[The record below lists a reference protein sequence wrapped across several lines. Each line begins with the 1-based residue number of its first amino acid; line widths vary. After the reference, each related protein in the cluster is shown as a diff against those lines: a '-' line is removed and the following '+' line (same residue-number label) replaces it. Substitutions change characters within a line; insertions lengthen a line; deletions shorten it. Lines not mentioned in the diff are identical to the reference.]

1 MLCSMPRLP
10 RLSALRMSIL
20 ALVLAAPVPIPAAA
34 PAAPARWTPLGPSG
48 GGSLSLAGDPA
59 GRAIYAG
66 TAGGIYKSVDGAAH
80 WTLLARRIGRQP
92 VVALAVDPRHPATVY
107 AGTAAEGIWKSRDG
121 GASWVPASAGL
132 PTLAISALAIDP
144 SAPDVLYAGLANR
157 PGPWKST
164 DGGASWQSIDAGLSP
179 YGVLSLAVDPVRP
192 GVVYVAFGGD
202 GLWKSADG
210 GASWTRLDV
219 VDDGV
224 VRVVAAPDGSALF
237 AAVPPSPDRAALYR
251 SVDGGATW
259 SAVIPPS
266 TDLDSLG
273 LPLAFGP
280 HGRVYAPGFASAD
293 GGAHWV
299 ATGAPADQL
308 AALYADP
315 ARPRTLYA
323 AGSAGLYRSAD
334 GGSSWSGASRGV
346 RAAEIGA
353 VAVDPQ
359 SGTLLASIPY
369 GALLKS
375 RAGRQGQPAAW
386 RPLLAEAPGFV
397 VVDPSRPSTLYAGL
411 NGPSRELAN
420 RIAKSVDGGVTWREL
435 PLDDPCLDLAA
446 LAVDPTDASKLYAG
460 GLPNDADRTCR
471 GGPPVTYRSTDGG
484 ESWQQMSLPSLR
496 RIDVDPFDPRTV
508 YALPNDIESGI
519 YRSDDRGATWKRG
532 GLLPGGEVFD
542 LALDRTAP
550 GRLYASNAGGVFASA
565 DGGRSWLLISDR
577 LRGATVLLVD
587 PARPLTLY
595 AGVAHTG
602 LFRSLDGGVTWSSL
616 QDGHLAARFAGPLAL
631 DPTRPGTLYAGT
643 DGAGLYRVDAG
654 EP

>member
-1 MLCSMPRLP
+1 MQCSTSRLS
-10 RLSALRMSIL
+10 LFSALRLSIL
-20 ALVLAAPVPIPAAA
+20 VLTAPLLIAAA

-48 GGSLSLAGDPA
+48 GGSLVLAGDPA

-66 TAGGIYKSVDGAAH
+66 TTGGVYRSVDGAAH

-92 VVALAVDPRHPATVY
+92 VVALAVDPSHPTTVY

-121 GASWVPASAGL
+121 GASWALTSAGL

-144 SAPDVLYAGLANR
+144 RETDVLYAGLADR

-164 DGGASWQSIDAGLSP
+164 DGGASWHPADAGLSP

-192 GVVYVAFGGD
+192 GVVYAAFGGD

-219 VDDGV
+219 DGAPI
-224 VRVVAAPDGSALF
+224 VRVVAAPDGSDLF
-237 AAVPPSPDRAALYR
+237 AAVPPGQERAALYR

-259 SAVIPPS
+259 NAVLPAS
-266 TDLDSLG
+266 TNLANPALS
-273 LPLAFGP
+273 LAFGL
-280 HGRVYAPGFASAD
+280 HGRVYAPGFASTD

-334 GGSSWSGASRGV
+334 GGGSWSGASRGI
-346 RAAEIGA
+346 RATEIGA

-359 SGTLLASIPY
+359 SGALLVSIPF

-375 RAGRQGQPAAW
+375 RAGREGQPVAW

-397 VVDPSRPSTLYAGL
+397 VIDPSRPSTLYAGL
-411 NGPSRELAN
+411 NGPLRELAN

-435 PLDDPCLDLAA
+435 PLADPCLDLAD
-446 LAVDPTDASKLYAG
+446 LAVDPTDASNLYAG
-460 GLPNDADRTCR
+460 GLPHEAERTCR

-484 ESWQQMSLPSLR
+484 LSWQQMSLPSLR

-508 YALPNDIESGI
+508 YALPNGVESGI

-532 GLLPGGEVFD
+532 GVPPGGEIFD
-542 LALDRTAP
+542 LALDPTTP
-550 GRLYASNAGGVFASA
+550 GHLYACNAGGVFASA
-565 DGGRSWLLISDR
+565 DGGRSWLLISGR
-577 LRGATVLLVD
+577 LRGATELLVD
-587 PARPLTLY
+587 PERSLTLY
-595 AGVAHTG
+595 AGVEHTG

>member
-1 MLCSMPRLP
+1 MFCSMPRLP
-10 RLSALRMSIL
+10 RFSALRLSIL
-20 ALVLAAPVPIPAAA
+20 ALALAAPVPAATAAA
-34 PAAPARWTPLGPSG
+34 AAAPARWTPLGPSG

-66 TAGGIYKSVDGAAH
+66 TTGGVYKSVDGAAH

-92 VVALAVDPRHPATVY
+92 VVALAVDPSRPATVY
-107 AGTAAEGIWKSRDG
+107 AGTATQGIWKSRDG
-121 GASWVPASAGL
+121 GASWAPASNGL

-144 SAPDVLYAGLANR
+144 SETAVLYAGTADR

-164 DGGASWQSIDAGLSP
+164 DGGASWHPADAGLP
-179 YGVLSLAVDPVRP
+179 PDGMLSLSTDPVRL
-192 GVVYVAFGGD
+192 GVVYAAFGGD

-219 VDDGV
+219 DDDPV

-237 AAVPPSPDRAALYR
+237 AAVPPGQERAALYR

-259 SAVIPPS
+259 NAVVPASAN
-266 TDLDSLG
+266 LDF
-273 LPLAFGP
+273 PLAFAPG
-280 HGRVYAPGFASAD
+280 GRVYTQGLASVD
-293 GGAHWV
+293 DGAHWV
-299 ATGAPADQL
+299 GTGAPADQL
-308 AALYADP
+308 AALLADP

-334 GGSSWSGASRGV
+334 GGASWAGASRGI
-346 RAAEIGA
+346 RATEVGA

-359 SGTLLASIPY
+359 SGALLASIPF

-375 RAGRQGQPAAW
+375 RAGREGQPAAW
-386 RPLLAEAPGFV
+386 RPLLAEAPGLV

-411 NGPSRELAN
+411 NGPLRGLEN
-420 RIAKSVDGGVTWREL
+420 RIAKSADGGVTWREL
-435 PLDDPCLDLAA
+435 PLADRCLDLEAMS
-446 LAVDPTDASKLYAG
+446 VDPTDSSILYAG
-460 GLPNDADRTCR
+460 GLPHEGDSTCID
-471 GGPPVTYRSTDGG
+471 GPPVTYRSTDGG
-484 ESWQQMSLPSLR
+484 ESWQRMTLPTLR

-508 YALPNDIESGI
+508 YALPDNGESGI
-519 YRSDDRGATWKRG
+519 YRSDDRGATWKHG
-532 GLLPGGEVFD
+532 GLPPGGEIFD
-542 LALDRTAP
+542 LALDPTAP
-550 GRLYASNAGGVFASA
+550 GHLYACNAGGVFASA
-565 DGGRSWLLISDR
+565 DGGRSWLLVSGR
-577 LRGATVLLVD
+577 LRGATELLVD

-595 AGVAHTG
+595 AGVEHTG

-616 QDGHLAARFAGPLAL
+616 QDGHLAARFAGPLVL